1 MEKIRIRDGK
11 NSDLGWKKVGSGIRD
26 KHPGSATLIPF
37 PVQNYVG
44 NTWSL
49 VSRELAAPER
59 LTPRTAHSAAYH
71 PGLDTLFVYGGHDL
85 NTVLGDLQA
94 FSFRENRWTSYE
106 RAATSGRV
114 DLWLASAGM
123 EAAGGGADQPTF
135 FLGSNSIEA
144 GGGLR
149 SSKAAKDTRPFRRYR

>member
-11 NSDLGWKKVGSGIRD
+11 ISDPGSGMEKSRIRD
-26 KHPGSATLIPF
+26 KLPESATLIPF

-49 VSRELAAPER
+49 VSRELTAER
-59 LTPRTAHSAAYH
+59 LIPRTAHSAAYH

-94 FSFRENRWTSYE
+94 FSFRENRWTSYG

-114 DLWLASAGM
+114 DRWLASAPM
-123 EAAGGGADQPTF
+123 EVAGGGADQPTF
-135 FLGSNSIEA
+135 VLGSNSEEA

>member
-1 MEKIRIRDGK
+1 MEKIRIWDGK
-11 NSDLGWKKVGSGIRD
+11 KSDPGSWD

-49 VSRELAAPER
+49 VSRELAPSER
-59 LTPRTAHSAAYH
+59 LTPRTGHSAAYH

-94 FSFRENRWTSYE
+94 FSFRDNRWISYE

-114 DLWLASAGM
+114 DRWLASAGM
-123 EAAGGGADQPTF
+123 EVDGGGADQPTF
-135 FLGSNSIEA
+135 VLGSNSVEA

-149 SSKAAKDTRPFRRYR
+149 SSKAAKGTQPFRRYR

>member
-1 MEKIRIRDGK
+1 MEKIRIQDGN
-11 NSDLGWKKVGSGIRD
+11 NSDPGWKKFGSGIRD

-37 PVQNYVG
+37 PLQNYVG

-49 VSRELAAPER
+49 VSRELAPER

-94 FSFRENRWTSYE
+94 FSFRENRWISYE

-114 DLWLASAGM
+114 DRWLASAGM
-123 EAAGGGADQPTF
+123 EVAGGGADQPTF
-135 FLGSNSIEA
+135 VLVSNSIEA

-149 SSKAAKDTRPFRRYR
+149 SSEAAKGAQPFRRYR